1 MISQPRV
8 VTIGLALSAL
18 LFVALVVPRDA
29 AAQLTADTTS
39 VPIPWRSVAAWGS
52 LALGTGE
59 TRAQGGGGVAGIACA
74 NVSVGP
80 WLLTYRN
87 SDVGPFISAGSGVR
101 DKGIL
106 AGMRTGGHRLFGS
119 AALGYARA
127 NPYHQSDNSSYATV
141 APSVG
146 VLAYDATL
154 HANAYVAGIALS
166 LSGAIGPSHTAYS
179 AFTVGVE
186 AGWFG
191 W

>member
-1 MISQPRV
+1 MLAAPQV
-8 VTIGLALSAL
+8 IG
-18 LFVALVVPRDA
+18 
-29 AAQLTADTTS
+29 AQSLRDTTA
-39 VPIPWRSVAAWGS
+39 IATRVAAWGS
-52 LALGTGE
+52 VALGTGD
-59 TRAQGGGGVAGIACA
+59 TRAQGGSGGLAGVVRA

-80 WLLTYRN
+80 WLVTYRG

-101 DKGIL
+101 DAGIL
-106 AGMRTGGHRLFGS
+106 AGMRSGGHRLFGS
-119 AALGYARA
+119 AAIGYARA
-127 NPYHQSDNSSYATV
+127 NAYHQSDNASYPDV

-166 LSGAIGPSHTAYS
+166 MSGAVGPSHTTYS

-186 AGWFG
+186 LGWFG